1 VGGVMIKSDTVT
13 TTKHLYIDSVVLNL
27 NSGIYFTNGDDA
39 AQYKK
44 MGSNE
49 LLLLN
54 VLLEN
59 IGNIIEK
66 ERLLNAIWTNKVVTD
81 SSLYLRQ
88 AI

>member
-1 VGGVMIKSDTVT
+1 MIKSDTVT

-88 AI
+88 AIWL